1 MNASICPLDKHRHAN
16 IAIVESSNYLHLQG
30 QHLVPVVFHE
40 FVRLAAEYPLAF
52 VKNSDTGQLQAI
64 ALLGLMPGE
73 NLFFSH
79 EGWQSRILPGIVKHY
94 PFVLIPDKFN
104 PEQWV
109 LGIHENNKLSAENGH
124 LLFTAEGEET
134 PWLDS
139 RKKQLAEYHEQN
151 EATKII
157 IDFLSRKK
165 LFRPQTLTVKINDQ
179 TQSING
185 IYSID
190 AEALQSM
197 DDSDFLELRSKGFL
211 PPIYAQMASLQQLQ
225 KLVQMK
231 LANRF

>member
-1 MNASICPLDKHRHAN
+1 MNASIYPLDRHRHAN
-16 IAIVESSNYLHLQG
+16 IVIAESSNYLHLQG

-52 VKNSDTGQLQAI
+52 VKNSDTGQLQAV
-64 ALLGLMPGE
+64 ALLGLTPGE

-79 EGWQSRILPGIVKHY
+79 ESWQSRILPGVAKHY

-104 PEQWV
+104 SEQWV
-109 LGIHENNKLSAENGH
+109 LGIHENHKLSAENGH
-124 LLFTAEGEET
+124 SLFTAEGEET
-134 PWLDS
+134 PWLAS
-139 RKKQLAEYHEQN
+139 RKRQLAEYHELN

-165 LFRPQTLTVKINDQ
+165 LFSPQTLTVKINDQ

-190 AEALQSM
+190 AEALQTM
-197 DDSDFLELRSKGFL
+197 DDNEFLELRSKGFL

-225 KLVQMK
+225 KLVQMT
-231 LANRF
+231 LANRL